1 MSKNPPVAI
10 QVGKIKI
17 GGNNPLVLIAG
28 PCVIESEKLVL
39 ETARR
44 IKTICEKN
52 KIPLI
57 FKSSYL
63 KANRLRTDSFA
74 GPGLEKGLEILQK
87 VKKEF
92 DLPIL
97 TDFHFPSEAAAVAE
111 VADFLQ
117 IPALLSRQTDMA
129 LAAGK
134 TGKAVNLKKGQFL
147 APDDIQYV
155 VKKIESTG
163 NKNILLTERGTS
175 FGYHNLIVDMRSLVI
190 MRRTGYPVVF
200 DATHAVQLPG
210 AGGGS
215 SSGQPEFILPLARAA
230 VACGCEALFVETHP
244 DVKNALSDSACM
256 LPLDQLDD
264 LLAQV
269 TAIDRVVKSK
279 I

>member
-1 MSKNPPVAI
+1 VAI
-10 QVGKIKI
+10 RVGRIEI
-17 GGNNPLVLIAG
+17 GENNPLVLIAG

-44 IKTICEKN
+44 IKTICDKN
-52 KIPLI
+52 KTPAI

-63 KANRLRTDSFA
+63 KANRLSSNSFS
-74 GPGLEKGLEILQK
+74 GPGLKKGLEILRK
-87 VKKEF
+87 VKQEF

-97 TDFHFPSEAAAVAE
+97 TDFHSPSEAAAVAE
-111 VADFLQ
+111 VADILQ

-134 TGKAVNLKKGQFL
+134 TGKVVNLKKGQFL
-147 APDDIQYV
+147 APDDIQFII
-155 VKKIESTG
+155 KKIESTG
-163 NKNILLTERGTS
+163 NKKILLTERGTS
-175 FGYHNLIVDMRSLVI
+175 FGYHNLIVDMRSLVVL
-190 MRRTGYPVVF
+190 RRTGYPVVF

-230 VACGCEALFVETHP
+230 VACGCGALFVETHP

-256 LPLDQLDD
+256 LPLDELDD

-269 TAIDRVVKSK
+269 TAIDRVVKAK